1 MNVITFIGILL
12 AIAVILALVV
22 LVVLFVSIVNME
34 QNNED
39 DNSFNMKGE
48 DFL

>member
-1 MNVITFIGILL
+1 MNVIPFLGILL
-12 AIAVILALVV
+12 AIAVILLLVV

-34 QNNED
+34 QNNEG